1 MSTSISIGNALQ
13 GLLAAGSFWTFLGGV
28 IGAAITYVILTSDP
42 AGGRN
47 VRNIAAACC
56 ARRAGA
62 TGAGD
67 SIPPSPTRAL
77 PSVTDEEDTPPS
89 PTHGTL
95 RAVANGD
102 GGTGLGGERG
112 GVECLPPPTR
122 PAPATRLIRATSLPR
137 TLTRTGAT
145 GLSPQTSSPRP
156 THDELTFVLTALR
169 VHPCN

>member
-1 MSTSISIGNALQ
+1 
-13 GLLAAGSFWTFLGGV
+13 
-28 IGAAITYVILTSDP
+28 
-42 AGGRN
+42 

-77 PSVTDEEDTPPS
+77 PD
-89 PTHGTL
+89 GTL
-95 RAVANGD
+95 RAVAPGD

-122 PAPATRLIRATSLPR
+122 PAPATRTPLIRATSLPR